1 MLTVPQLSVA
11 VAVPNHSVMLAVAFL
26 QSITKGAGAVR
37 VGVAVSSTVTV
48 TTARGL
54 SQPLLFTYTT

>member
-11 VAVPNHSVMLAVAFL
+11 VALLSHVVILAAAFL
-26 QSITKGAGAVR
+26 QSTTKGAGAVI

>member
-1 MLTVPQLSVA
+1 MSQLSVA
-11 VAVPNHSVMLAVAFL
+11 DAVPSHWVILAVAFWQL
-26 QSITKGAGAVR
+26 TTKGVGAIS

-54 SQPLLFTYTT
+54 SQPLAFTCTT